1 MTALKAGISYFAVVF
16 ASGFVLGAF
25 RVLVLAPS
33 VGETGALAIELPVM
47 LALSWIVCLWLVRA
61 QEVPESTAARVVM
74 GASAFVLLMAAEA
87 ALAVIVF
94 GRSLMQHLAGFR
106 VANAQIGLVAQAAFA
121 AFPLIQLWLAR
132 RGRA

>member
-1 MTALKAGISYFAVVF
+1 MTALKAGLSYFAIVF

-25 RVLVLAPS
+25 RVLVLTPRL
-33 VGETGALAIELPVM
+33 GETGALAVELPVM

-61 QEVPESTAARVVM
+61 QAVPPTIGARILM

-87 ALAVIVF
+87 GLAVVVF
-94 GRSLMQHLAGFR
+94 GRSLAQHLAGYR
-106 VANAQIGLVAQAAFA
+106 VANAQIGLIAQAAFA
-121 AFPLIQLWLAR
+121 AFPLIQLWAAR